1 MKKFIAGIC
10 VGVLLV
16 GFTIWM
22 ASGFP
27 IITDVEFGKF

>member
-1 MKKFIAGIC
+1 MKKFIAGVC

-27 IITDVEFGKF
+27 VITDVKFFKF